1 MLRWDRRSD
10 RQQPRNSGLRRLIRP
25 SLRTASVAMFAALAI
40 GLITPSSGAS
50 DLATRLAASAVRLL
64 VSPARTGRA
73 FSGEAPVGALFTVS
87 NGSLGHHFCTASV
100 VDSPSGDLLI
110 TAAHCVTG
118 LGSAIEFVPGY
129 NGGKASYGAWP
140 VTHIYTDAAWQA
152 TGDDSDDVAF
162 LRVSQPADSAGS
174 QTLEDITGA
183 ELLGTGDPAREWV
196 TVIGYPNATNLPIT
210 CSNWTSKFS
219 AHQMEFD
226 CGGYTD
232 GTSGGPFL
240 AHVSKKTGLGTVIGV
255 IGGYQQGGDT
265 PAISYSIIFG
275 SNVQDL
281 YQEAIAGG

>member
-1 MLRWDRRSD
+1 MLRRDGRSD
-10 RQQPRNSGLRRLIRP
+10 RQQPQSSGLRWLIRP
-25 SLRTASVAMFAALAI
+25 SLRTASVATFAALTI

-50 DLATRLAASAVRLL
+50 DLATRLAASAVHIL
-64 VSPARTGRA
+64 VPRAPTGRA

-129 NGGKASYGAWP
+129 NGGKAPYGAWL
-140 VTHIYTDAAWQA
+140 VTRIYTDAAWQA

-162 LRVSQPADSAGS
+162 LRVSQPADS
-174 QTLEDITGA
+174 QTLEDITGG
-183 ELLGTGDPAREWV
+183 ELLGTGEPAREWA
-196 TVIGYPNATNLPIT
+196 TVVGYPNATNLPIT

-275 SNVQDL
+275 RNVQGL
-281 YQEAIAGG
+281 YQEATAGG

>member
-1 MLRWDRRSD
+1 MLRRDRRSD
-10 RQQPRNSGLRRLIRP
+10 WYQPHKLGLRRLLRP
-25 SLRTASVAMFAALAI
+25 SLRTASVATFAALAI
-40 GLITPSSGAS
+40 GLITPASGAS
-50 DLATRLAASAVRLL
+50 DLATRFAARAVHLL

-73 FSGEAPVGALFTVS
+73 FSGDAAVGALFTVS
-87 NGSLGHHFCTASV
+87 DGSLGHHFCTASV
-100 VDSPSGDLLI
+100 VDSPGGDLLI

-129 NGGKASYGAWP
+129 SGGKAPYGAWP
-140 VTHIYTDAAWQA
+140 VTRVYTDAAWTA

-162 LRVSQPADSAGS
+162 LQVTQPAGS

-183 ELLGTGDPAREWV
+183 ERLGTGWPARDWV
-196 TVIGYPNATNLPIT
+196 TVVGYPDTTSLPVT

-240 AHVSKKTGLGTVIGV
+240 AHVSSKTGLGTVIGV

-265 PAISYSIIFG
+265 PAISYSITFG
-275 SNVQDL
+275 SNVRAL
-281 YQEAIAGG
+281 YKQATAGS

>member
-1 MLRWDRRSD
+1 MLRRDRRSD
-10 RQQPRNSGLRRLIRP
+10 RQQSRNSGLRRLIRP
-25 SLRTASVAMFAALAI
+25 SLRTASVATFAALAI
-40 GLITPSSGAS
+40 GLITPASGAS

-64 VSPARTGRA
+64 ASPPRTGHA
-73 FSGEAPVGALFTVS
+73 FSGDGPVGALFTVS

-100 VDSPSGDLLI
+100 VNSPSGDLLI

-129 NGGKASYGAWP
+129 NGGKAPYGAWP
-140 VTHIYTDAAWQA
+140 VSRIYTDAAWRA

-162 LRVSQPADSAGS
+162 LRVSQPKDS
-174 QTLEDITGA
+174 QTLEAITGA
-183 ELLGTGDPAREWV
+183 ELLGTGEPAREWV
-196 TVIGYPNATNLPIT
+196 TVIGYPDTTSLPVT
-210 CSNWTSKFS
+210 CANWTSKFS

-226 CGGYTD
+226 CGGYTN

-265 PAISYSIIFG
+265 PAISYSITFG

-281 YQEAIAGG
+281 YKQATAGS